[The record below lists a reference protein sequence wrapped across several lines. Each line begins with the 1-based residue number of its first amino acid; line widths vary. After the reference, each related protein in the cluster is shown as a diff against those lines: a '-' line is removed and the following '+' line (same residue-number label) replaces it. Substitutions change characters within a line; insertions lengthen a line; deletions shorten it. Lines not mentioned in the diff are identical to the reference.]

1 MILNLSNFIHTLLL
15 ENETAI
21 IPGFGAFISIY
32 KPAKIT
38 DDEIKPPSKEIS
50 FIPQIKSNDGL
61 LVELIARKA
70 KISQPNAM
78 KRIERARENM
88 LYELDKGETV
98 ILENIGKLYYNE
110 NNEIQFTPFKDE
122 NLLLD
127 SFGLETISKGD
138 SIEKTEITK
147 IKTTVEEIDEPE
159 EVVGKIK
166 DEAIVAPIVE
176 ETEPKVEA
184 VSSPAIEEKAEII
197 KEENHER
204 VLFPEFKPA
213 EKLERQEE
221 RRKIGWYWYLL
232 ILIPI
237 FIGGFFILNKKS
249 KTNET
254 AIDIEKSSNIQQQ
267 EVQSETIAP
276 SDTVENNVAEPIEK
290 ESTLNVNDDSKLS
303 NESKKHYLVGGG
315 FKSEENAEKYM
326 LKIKENGFEGFLIGQ
341 KGSLYLVGIDSF
353 DNEPDAQEALN
364 KLVKE
369 NPGWNLWIYEK

>member
-38 DDEIKPPSKEIS
+38 DNEIKPPSKEIS

-98 ILENIGKLYYNE
+98 ILENIGKLHSNE
-110 NNEIQFTPFKDE
+110 NNEIQFTPFQDE

-127 SFGLETISKGD
+127 SFGLETISTGD
-138 SIEKTEITK
+138 SIEKIEKTK
-147 IKTTVEEIDEPE
+147 VETTVEEIVEPE
-159 EVVGKIK
+159 EVVEKIE
-166 DEAIVAPIVE
+166 DEAIVAPIME

-184 VSSPAIEEKAEII
+184 VISPVTVGKAEII
-197 KEENHER
+197 QEENHER

-221 RRKIGWYWYLL
+221 RRKIGWHWYLL

-237 FIGGFFILNKKS
+237 FIGGFFLLNNKS

-267 EVQSETIAP
+267 YIQSETVVPTDSI
-276 SDTVENNVAEPIEK
+276 ENNSAETIET
-290 ESTLNVNDDSKLS
+290 EAELNVTTESKLS
-303 NESKKHYLVGGG
+303 NGTSKFYIVGGS
-315 FKSEENAEKYM
+315 FKNEENVEKYI
-326 LKIKENGFEGFLIGQ
+326 LKLKGKGLNGFNLGQ

-353 DNEPDAQEALN
+353 DDEPDAQGALN